1 MFLPSGPTVC
11 VGEGRRR
18 GESMG
23 MGEGQGLNV
32 LRVLVEIVSKE
43 GPQGS
48 VLPQPARF
56 VSSTEILHA
65 SQSHSFQT
73 VKSI

>member
-23 MGEGQGLNV
+23 MAEGHSLNV
-32 LRVLVEIVSKE
+32 LRVLLEIVSNE
-43 GPQGS
+43 GPQGC

-56 VSSTEILHA
+56 VSPTEILHA
-65 SQSHSFQT
+65 SQSHSFQ
-73 VKSI
+73 V